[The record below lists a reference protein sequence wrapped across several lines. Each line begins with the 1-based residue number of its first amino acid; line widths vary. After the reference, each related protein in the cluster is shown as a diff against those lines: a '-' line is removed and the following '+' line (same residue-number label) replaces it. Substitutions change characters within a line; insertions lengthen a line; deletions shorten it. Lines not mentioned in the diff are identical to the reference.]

1 MRINEY
7 QSLHEFISQYTGVW
21 GPSEGHWLGLDFSFA
36 GNEYRLQTGSMYEA
50 NDTILPDGRVAVF
63 GLYIKQPDALKQ
75 KNAPEYKCLG
85 EYANMDDLLRSNVI
99 GKRPFKEIIMDDTTE
114 LLGQD

>member
-7 QSLHEFISQYTGVW
+7 QSLNEFIAQYTGVW

-36 GNEYRLQTGSMYEA
+36 GNKYRLQTGSMYEA

-75 KNAPEYKCLG
+75 KNAPEYKCLS
-85 EYANMDDLLRSNVI
+85 EYAAMDDLLRSPTGI
-99 GKRPFKEIIMDDTTE
+99 RI
-114 LLGQD
+114 